1 MKLPTHVINF
11 LFFVFAVKWLKSII
25 YKLWHLV
32 PRLSNLKGK
41 LAEAK
46 FTTKQGRYNNGA
58 KKHKPTATPKLI
70 SASLYV
76 EVQFYP

>member
-1 MKLPTHVINF
+1 MVRQLSLFALKNKPNLLTHVINF

-25 YKLWHLV
+25 HKLRHLV

-46 FTTKQGRYNNGA
+46 FTTKWGKYNNEA
-58 KKHKPTATPKLI
+58 MKHRPT
-70 SASLYV
+70 V
-76 EVQFYP
+76 